1 MKKLLSL
8 LLAAVMILGL
18 AACGSS
24 APAPTTAATTAPAAA
39 PAETTAAPVETVK
52 LNVAYMPN
60 YASLWSV
67 LTAIDQGFFAEEGLE
82 ITLWEFASGPEE
94 IAAMEGGSID
104 LAYIGHGAHKLCIN
118 GQANIFMPSS
128 VHSTDRIIV
137 LPTSEVTSVDNI
149 SNLKGKKVAYNGGS
163 SSETALT
170 GALNAA
176 GLTMDDIEAYEMDAV
191 NMVAA
196 MMSGN
201 VDACTTWNPYS
212 VQILE
217 NCEGA
222 QELEFATNSVNMSS
236 WICLPS
242 YAEKNHDV
250 LVRFTRALLKGMEYA
265 AQEENWAYAVGLY
278 AKQCAKDVEACYVE
292 TGDATWFS
300 ADYVKTAIADGTFED
315 LYTRQQQMFIDNG
328 AVAEKVA
335 LDQYILWDVMTEALG

>member
-137 LPTSEVTSVDNI
+137 LPLSLI
-149 SNLKGKKVAYNGGS
+149 H
-163 SSETALT
+163 
-170 GALNAA
+170 
-176 GLTMDDIEAYEMDAV
+176 I
-191 NMVAA
+191 
-196 MMSGN
+196 
-201 VDACTTWNPYS
+201 
-212 VQILE
+212 
-217 NCEGA
+217 
-222 QELEFATNSVNMSS
+222 
-236 WICLPS
+236 
-242 YAEKNHDV
+242 
-250 LVRFTRALLKGMEYA
+250 
-265 AQEENWAYAVGLY
+265 
-278 AKQCAKDVEACYVE
+278 
-292 TGDATWFS
+292 
-300 ADYVKTAIADGTFED
+300 
-315 LYTRQQQMFIDNG
+315 
-328 AVAEKVA
+328 
-335 LDQYILWDVMTEALG
+335 